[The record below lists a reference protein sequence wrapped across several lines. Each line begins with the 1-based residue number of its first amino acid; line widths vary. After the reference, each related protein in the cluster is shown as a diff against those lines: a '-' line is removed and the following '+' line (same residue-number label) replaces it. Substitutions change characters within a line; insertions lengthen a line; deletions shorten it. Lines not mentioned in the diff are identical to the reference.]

1 MLDLLDKRNCPVC
14 GGMLKCENSDYT
26 KPFIEKEI
34 FLNVTWQCTNCG
46 AEYTAKL
53 ELTPNGYEV
62 QDREANINVEDNF
75 SAEKFMLGRNNFR
88 RQRW

>member
-1 MLDLLDKRNCPVC
+1 M
-14 GGMLKCENSDYT
+14 
-26 KPFIEKEI
+26 
-34 FLNVTWQCTNCG
+34 
-46 AEYTAKL
+46 
-53 ELTPNGYEV
+53 